1 MIIYFTTNSK
11 IWLLSMLI
19 PFLVVG
25 PPAGGAAEIFDPNS
39 ILKN

>member
-11 IWLLSMLI
+11 IGLLAY
-19 PFLVVG
+19 PFLIAG
-25 PPAGGAAEIFDPNS
+25 PSAGDAAEIFDPNS